1 MLKFC
6 PIWFGIISGYNSIRM
21 LLVQL
26 RKRTRLFFIILNTYS
41 NVYELF
47 HFNADLASGLTH
59 CCMSWIQT
67 LTSAPICWS
76 DVSTSSSLCGSTWTS
91 IDRFPMRG
99 WRHIFSW
106 CSIQLYVYCHIIT
119 IVHDYWVRIISF
131 FFNKF
136 VDRECVVVDL
146 NGKIHRVWRIKKII
160 NLYLCKK
167 K

>member
-1 MLKFC
+1 
-6 PIWFGIISGYNSIRM
+6 M

-26 RKRTRLFFIILNTYS
+26 RKRTRLFFIIMNTYS

-99 WRHIFSW
+99 WRQIFSW
-106 CSIQLYVYCHIIT
+106 CSIQLYVNYHVIGTFKDHCT
-119 IVHDYWVRIISF
+119 YLVTVF
-131 FFNKF
+131 FFKCRQKICCSQIKGENSQFMTNKK
-136 VDRECVVVDL
+136 L
-146 NGKIHRVWRIKKII
+146 KILPIYIYVK
-160 NLYLCKK
+160 
-167 K
+167 